1 MSVALGS
8 RDTIRT
14 LRLYRGTHLSVIV
27 VAGTH
32 SGVGKTTV
40 ALGLMQALRERGLV
54 VQPFKVGPDFVDPA
68 HHTAIC
74 GRASRNLDG
83 WLFSREQ
90 NLERFARYTADAD
103 VAVIEG
109 VMGLFD
115 GRSGDSEAG
124 STAEIAKW
132 LGVPVLLVVDADA
145 LARSAG
151 AVVHGFTHFDPG
163 LDIAGVVL
171 NRVAGPGHATMI
183 EQALAGLPPLLGSI
197 ERDDAIA
204 VPERHLGLVMPSE
217 LPPLPPLGEVVDL
230 DRLLGLTRVARRS
243 HVDAPT
249 APRAGVRI
257 GVARD
262 DAFCFYYPENLE
274 LLEEAGA
281 DLVEFSPVGGRI
293 PADLDGLYLGGG
305 YPELHAAALSANIDV
320 LSGIR
325 ELAAAGRPVL
335 AECGGLMYVGETL
348 EVDGHEHRMCG
359 LLPLKT
365 RMCGRL
371 SIGYVEVETEGLLGR
386 GVARG
391 HAFHYS
397 ELSETQPVAY
407 SYRVRRADRE
417 VAEGFSCGNVLASY
431 VHLHFATNP
440 GLAARFVDAC
450 AAGRVR

>member
-14 LRLYRGTHLSVIV
+14 LRLYRGTDLSVIV

-40 ALGLMQALRERGLV
+40 ALGLMQALQERGLV
-54 VQPFKVGPDFVDPA
+54 VQPFKVGPDFIDPA
-68 HHTAIC
+68 HHTAVC

-132 LGVPVLLVVDADA
+132 LGAPVLLVVDADA

-163 LDIAGVVL
+163 LDVAGVVL

-183 EQALAGLPPLLGSI
+183 EQSLAGLPPLLGSV

-217 LPPLPPLGEVVDL
+217 LPPLPALGDVVDL
-230 DRLLGLTRVARRS
+230 DRLLSLTRVARRPP
-243 HVDAPT
+243 VAAPT
-249 APRAGVRI
+249 APRADVRI
-257 GVARD
+257 GIARD

-274 LLEEAGA
+274 LLEDAGA
-281 DLVEFSPVGGRI
+281 ELVEFSPVAGVL
-293 PADLDGLYLGGG
+293 PADLDGLYVGGG
-305 YPELHAAALSANIDV
+305 YPELHAEALSANAD
-320 LSGIR
+320 LLDAIR
-325 ELAAAGRPVL
+325 ELAAAGHPVL

-348 EVDGHEHRMCG
+348 EVDGREHRMCG

-365 RMCGRL
+365 RMSERL
-371 SIGYVEVETEGLLGR
+371 SIGYVEVEVHGLFGDC
-386 GVARG
+386 VARG
-391 HAFHYS
+391 HAFHSS
-397 ELSETQPVAY
+397 ELSETQPVDY
-407 SYRVRRADRE
+407 SYRVRRADR
-417 VAEGFSCGNVLASY
+417 VVDEGYSNGNVLASY

-440 GLAARFVDAC
+440 ELAARFVDAC
-450 AAGRVR
+450 AAGAVR

>member
-1 MSVALGS
+1 MMSVALGS

-14 LRLYRGTHLSVIV
+14 LRLYRGKDLNVIV

-54 VQPFKVGPDFVDPA
+54 VQPFKVGPDFIDPA

-90 NLERFARYTADAD
+90 NRDRFARYTADAD

-132 LGVPVLLVVDADA
+132 LGAPVLLVVDADA

-151 AVVHGFTHFDPG
+151 AIVHGFTHFDPW
-163 LDIAGVVL
+163 LEVAGVVL

-183 EQALAGLPPLLGSI
+183 EQALVGLPPVLGSVA
-197 ERDDAIA
+197 RDDAIA

-217 LPPLPPLGEVVDL
+217 LPPLPAPGEMVDL
-230 DRLLGLTRVARRS
+230 DRLLSLTRVARRPPLA
-243 HVDAPT
+243 APA

-257 GVARD
+257 GIARD
-262 DAFCFYYPENLE
+262 EAFCFYYPENLE

-281 DLVEFSPVGGRI
+281 ELVEFSPVAGRL
-293 PADLDGLYLGGG
+293 PANLDGLYLGGG
-305 YPELHAAALSANIDV
+305 YPELHAEALSANLEV
-320 LSGIR
+320 LGAIR
-325 ELAAAGRPVL
+325 DLAAAGRPIL

-348 EVDGHEHRMCG
+348 EVDGREHSMCG

-365 RMCGRL
+365 RMSGRL
-371 SIGYVEVETEGLLGR
+371 SIGYVEVETHGLLGNC
-386 GVARG
+386 VARG
-391 HAFHYS
+391 HAFHSS
-397 ELSETQPVAY
+397 ELSETGPVDY
-407 SYRVRRADRE
+407 SYRVRRADRVVE
-417 VAEGFSCGNVLASY
+417 EGYSIGNVLASY

-440 GLAARFVDAC
+440 ELAARFVDAC
-450 AAGRVR
+450 AVR